1 MAAIPSFDESVEGEN
16 GFDDANQVSPR
27 VQWVRFK
34 VVMSSDAFET
44 VARAREILES
54 MGVSHDV
61 EAVAWGKVLE
71 LLAAD
76 FLASGWV
83 DGE

>member
-1 MAAIPSFDESVEGEN
+1 MK
-16 GFDDANQVSPR
+16 
-27 VQWVRFK
+27 FK

-44 VARAREILES
+44 VAQAREILEQ
-54 MGVSHDV
+54 MGVTHEN

-76 FLASGWV
+76 FIASGWV
-83 DGE
+83 ENDTMEVP

>member
-1 MAAIPSFDESVEGEN
+1 MK
-16 GFDDANQVSPR
+16 
-27 VQWVRFK
+27 FK
-34 VVMSSDAFET
+34 VVMSTEAFEI
-44 VARAREILES
+44 VAQAREILEQ
-54 MGVSHDV
+54 MGVTHEN

-83 DGE
+83 DGNTMEVP

>member
-1 MAAIPSFDESVEGEN
+1 MKI
-16 GFDDANQVSPR
+16 
-27 VQWVRFK
+27 K

-61 EAVAWGKVLE
+61 EAIAWGKVLE